1 MTPSDRAGT
10 QARAPGG
17 LRQVFLDRRAM
28 LLRLLTARLGNADDA
43 EDALQDL
50 WIKLD
55 ALAPQPAF
63 LYRMAANHASDRRIA
78 GARRTVRDDAWH
90 GVQPD
95 AAEQPDA
102 ERTLIAR
109 DRLRALEATIARMP
123 ERMRDALRLFRVE
136 ERSQRDIA
144 AELGITVSGVEKL
157 LKRAY
162 LQINADRDAET
173 PLPHRQGH
181 EGGSSRD

>member
-1 MTPSDRAGT
+1 MASA
-10 QARAPGG
+10 AGG
-17 LRQVFLDRRAM
+17 LKQVFLDRRPM

-55 ALAPQPAF
+55 GLAVQPIADPAAF

-78 GARRTVRDDAWH
+78 GARRSVRDDAWH
-90 GVQPD
+90 GIQPD
-95 AAEQPDA
+95 ATEQPDA
-102 ERTLIAR
+102 ERALIAR

-123 ERMRDALRLFRVE
+123 ERMQAALRLFRIE
-136 ERSQRDIA
+136 ERPQRAIA
-144 AELGITVSGVEKL
+144 DELGITVSGVEKL
-157 LKRAY
+157 LRRAY
-162 LQINADRDAET
+162 AQINAARDAET
-173 PLPHRQGH
+173 LLPHRQGD